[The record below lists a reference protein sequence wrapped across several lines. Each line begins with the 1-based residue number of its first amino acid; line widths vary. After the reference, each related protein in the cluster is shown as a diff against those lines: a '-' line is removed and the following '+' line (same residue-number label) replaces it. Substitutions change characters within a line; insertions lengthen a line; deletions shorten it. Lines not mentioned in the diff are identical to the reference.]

1 MSSAEKAAQTLTKLD
16 RDDIRVLTAIE
27 IGMIKHQTVP
37 VQELLR
43 LTKFSKRKL
52 EYQLLR
58 VYRQDLIYREIE
70 PYLGYLINY
79 NAYDLLALNNIVKAG
94 VIDFLGPS
102 IGVGKEAD
110 VFEGITSEDKTVA
123 VKFHR
128 LGRTSFRD
136 TKRKREYLSR
146 TGHTSWLYQ
155 SRLAAEFEFRA
166 LQLMYKAEV
175 SVPEPIYQNRNC
187 IVMQFIEGSQL
198 SDIISLEEPEEFLT
212 DILDNMRIVYKNG
225 VIHTDLSEYNI
236 MIDPDG
242 KDWIIDWP
250 QYIST
255 THANAEDI
263 LERDIGNV
271 SNYFMRKH
279 GTSMTVEEAVEY
291 VKKE

>member
-1 MSSAEKAAQTLTKLD
+1 MSSAEKAAQKLTQLEN
-16 RDDIRVLTAIE
+16 DDIRALTAIE
-27 IGMIKHQTVP
+27 IGMIKYQTVP
-37 VQELLR
+37 VTELLR
-43 LTKFSKRKL
+43 LTKFNKRKL
-52 EYQLLR
+52 EYHLLR
-58 VYRQDLIYREIE
+58 VYRQELIYRELE

-79 NAYDLLALNNIVKAG
+79 TAYDLLALNAIVKAK

-110 VFEGITSEDKTVA
+110 VFEGITSDEKTVA

-136 TKRKREYLSR
+136 TKRKRDYLSR
-146 TGHTSWLYQ
+146 PGHTSWLYQ

-166 LQLMYKAEV
+166 LKLMYDAGV
-175 SVPEPIYQNRNC
+175 SVPEPLYQNRHC
-187 IVMQFIEGSQL
+187 IVMQFIKGPQL
-198 SDIISLEEPEEFLT
+198 SDIISLDEPEVFLM
-212 DILDNMRIVYKNG
+212 DILDNMRIVHKAG

-236 MIDPDG
+236 LIDKDG

-255 THANAEDI
+255 SHQNADDI
-263 LERDIGNV
+263 LARDIGNV
-271 SNYFMRKH
+271 TSFFMRKH
-279 GTSMTVEEAVEY
+279 GTSMTIEEAVEY